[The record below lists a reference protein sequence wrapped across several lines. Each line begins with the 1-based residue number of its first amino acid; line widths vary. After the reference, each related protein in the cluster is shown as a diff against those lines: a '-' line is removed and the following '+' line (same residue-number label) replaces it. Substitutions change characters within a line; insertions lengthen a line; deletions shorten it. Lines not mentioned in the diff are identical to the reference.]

1 MLRERLREIAA
12 ILIGC
17 AFLGGLVLFYKWQLP
32 IGKPRRVEARL
43 VSFDSQIADKYYLR
57 GTETYATL
65 VLPDGRI
72 VRLLLPNDGMGCRR
86 DDLVWVAE
94 YDNRYRVESLDCHRP

>member
-12 ILIGC
+12 ILIVLV
-17 AFLGGLVLFYKWQLP
+17 FLGGLALFYQWQLP
-32 IGKPRRVEARL
+32 EGKPRRVEAR
-43 VSFDSQIADKYYLR
+43 VVGFDSLIAHRYYLR
-57 GTETYATL
+57 GSETYATL
-65 VLPDGRI
+65 ALPNGQL

-94 YDNRYRVESLDCHRP
+94 YNNRYRVEGLDCHRP